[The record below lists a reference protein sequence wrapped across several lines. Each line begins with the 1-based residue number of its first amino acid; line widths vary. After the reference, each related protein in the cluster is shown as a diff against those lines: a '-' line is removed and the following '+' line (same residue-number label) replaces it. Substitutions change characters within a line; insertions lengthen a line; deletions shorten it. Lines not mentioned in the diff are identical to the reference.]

1 MKPYLCY
8 VLVLFFITGCVQTQK
23 IDLSGKWQFA
33 IDENDVGETE
43 EWYAQDLS
51 ETVQLPGSMMT
62 NDKGFIPDLKTP
74 WTGSIYDSSFYFN
87 PALEKYRQAGDVKF
101 PFWLTPNK
109 YYRGAAWYRKEITIP
124 NNWLEKRIVLHLERP
139 HWQTKVW
146 INQKLVGEQNS
157 LSTPHEF
164 DITNNLKNG
173 KNYITVMVDNRSDKV
188 NVGPDSHSISDH
200 TQGNWNGMVGNLY
213 VEATEKVFID
223 DVQIYPDV
231 DRKMVTAVVQIKNP
245 LEELQDVQ
253 VKLQAKLK
261 NNELETLELV
271 SDEFEFSV
279 ANHTM
284 EVSYSMGDDVK
295 LWDEFEPNLY
305 EMHVSLL
312 ANGKKTDEKT
322 ITFGMRKIEAKEG
335 RLYLN
340 NHPVYMRGT
349 LECNTFPETGF
360 PPTDVDSWKKVFEVI
375 KQSGLNHVRFHSHCP
390 PEAAFT
396 AADELGIYLQPEAAS
411 WPNHG
416 TALGYGRPI
425 DNYITSETERI
436 IKVYGNHPSF
446 VLWAYCNEPYGRYVQ
461 FLDKDLAKWKA
472 KDNRRIYTGAC
483 IGKSWSVNPESE
495 FIVRSYPR
503 GLPFKQQ
510 PNSIFSYE
518 HRIADES
525 RPYITHEMGQ
535 YCVYPDFKEIENYTG
550 VYKAKN
556 FEMFQDILKENHM
569 GDQAEDFLMA
579 SGKLQA
585 LCYKAEIEGEL
596 RTTTLDG
603 FQLLGL
609 NDFPG
614 QGSAIIG
621 LLNVF
626 WKEKGYITTEE
637 IKKFSGETV
646 PLAKLEKF
654 VFTNNE
660 ILSCT
665 VEVSHYGQF
674 DLKEATSTYTIST
687 SNDDTL
693 LKADFAP
700 KDIPTGQLSELGEIT
715 FDLKK
720 IKRATKC
727 RLDVTVGTHSNSWD
741 FWVYPTK
748 LPALANDEVYYTK
761 TLDKTAL
768 AKLEAGAKVLF
779 DASGKVEHGKDVVAN
794 FTPVFWNTSWFKMR
808 PPHTL
813 GLLIQDEH
821 PLFKD
826 FPTSYHSNY
835 QWWEIVNGQQIMQID
850 SFPSSFKP
858 IVQPIDT
865 WFLNRRLAQ
874 LFEAKVGNG
883 KIIVTSLNIDDEN
896 GPASAQL
903 KHSIVQYMNSDEFNP
918 KDEIKAELITELFEQ
933 KDRKKVELYTKDSPD
948 ELQPNRVKNKPP
960 TP

>member
-1 MKPYLCY
+1 MKQIYYIILILLIATSC
-8 VLVLFFITGCVQTQK
+8 TKSNK

-33 IDENDVGETE
+33 IDQNDVGETE
-43 EWYAQDLS
+43 EWFAQNLDESVL
-51 ETVQLPGSMMT
+51 LPGSMMT
-62 NDKGFIPDLKTP
+62 NEKGFTPDLKTP

-87 PALEKYRQAGDVKF
+87 PALEKYRQEGDIKF

-109 YYRGAAWYRKEITIP
+109 YHRGAAWYRKEITIP
-124 NNWLEKRIVLHLERP
+124 RSWKEKRIVLHLERP

-146 INQKLVGEQNS
+146 VNGTFVAEQNS
-157 LSTPHEF
+157 LSTSHEF
-164 DITNNLKNG
+164 DITYYVKKG
-173 KNYITVMVDNRSDKV
+173 KNYITVKVDNTSDKV

-200 TQGNWNGMVGNLY
+200 TQGNWNGLVGELY
-213 VEATEKVFID
+213 VDATEKLFIE

-231 DRKMVTAVVQIKNP
+231 DRKLVTAVVQLKNA
-245 LEELQDVQ
+245 LERPKEGEL
-253 VKLQAKLK
+253 KLQVQLK
-261 NNELETLELV
+261 NEEHSELELMSEKV
-271 SDEFEFSV
+271 QFSKDQLTV
-279 ANHTM
+279 
-284 EVSYSMGDDVK
+284 EVSYPMGDDMK
-295 LWDEFEPNLY
+295 LWNEFEPNLY
-305 EMHVSLL
+305 QMKVSLF
-312 ANGKKTDEKT
+312 ADGKEMDEKNT
-322 ITFGMRKIEAKEG
+322 TFGMRKIEARDGKI
-335 RLYLN
+335 YLN
-340 NHPVYMRGT
+340 DHPVYMRGT
-349 LECNTFPETGF
+349 LECNTFPKTGF
-360 PPTDVDSWKKVFEVI
+360 PPTDVASWKKVFEVI
-375 KQSGLNHVRFHSHCP
+375 KESGLNHVRFHSHCP
-390 PEAAFT
+390 PDAAFT

-425 DNYITSETERI
+425 DDYILQETERI
-436 IKVYGNHPSF
+436 IKAYGNHSSF

-483 IGKSWSVNPESE
+483 IGRNWTVNPISE
-495 FIVRSYPR
+495 FVVRSYPR

-510 PNSIFSYE
+510 PNASFSYE

-535 YCVYPDFKEIENYTG
+535 YCVYPDFKEMDEYTG

-596 RTTTLDG
+596 RTKTLDG

-626 WKEKGYITTEE
+626 WQEKSYITIEE
-637 IKKFSGETV
+637 IKKFCGETV
-646 PLAKLEKF
+646 PLAKLDKF
-654 VFTNNE
+654 VYTNNE
-660 ILSCT
+660 TLSCP

-674 DLKEATSTYTIST
+674 DLNETTPSYRIST
-687 SNDDTL
+687 IKGDTL
-693 LKADFAP
+693 LAANLAT
-700 KDIPTGQLSELGEIT
+700 KDLPTGQLSELGEIAFPLNNIET
-715 FDLKK
+715 
-720 IKRATKC
+720 ATKC
-727 RLDVTVGTHSNSWD
+727 KLEVTVGTHSNSWD

-748 LPALANDEVYYTK
+748 LPSIAKDEVYYTK
-761 TLDKTAL
+761 TLDEDAL
-768 AKLEAGAKVLF
+768 AQLNAGAKVLL
-779 DASGKVEHGKDVVAN
+779 DASGKVENGKDVVAN

-813 GLLIQDEH
+813 GILIQEEH
-821 PLFKD
+821 PVFAD

-835 QWWEIVNGQQIMQID
+835 QWWEIVNGRQIMQID
-850 SFPSSFKP
+850 SFPPAFRP

-874 LFEAKVGNG
+874 LFEGKVGEG
-883 KIIVTSLNIDDEN
+883 KLMVTSLNIDPEN

-903 KHSIVQYMNSDEFNP
+903 KHSIVQYMNSSKFNP
-918 KDEIKAELITELFEQ
+918 KDELEAAVVAELFEQ

-948 ELQPNRVKNKPP
+948 ELQPNRTKNKK
-960 TP
+960 